1 MTFLKQFK
9 TQYPGKWNNYIYHPW
24 IQIINENQLSPEVL
38 SFWNNQRLYF
48 IEQCF
53 PAIILGFKTEIKE
66 KHKIR
71 ILEWALNFMDYR
83 NQWKKTENPETLKI
97 EKTTKQYVKCLKTV
111 AMKNSYA
118 VSRFAFLPSLLGY
131 FEIFSLMSQNTNKIS
146 TFLGPIYN
154 YNVSFIAKK
163 INVDNVAFADIMFL
177 KSDWKTQQKIL
188 DVFLESVV
196 SEIALFNQLIKQH
209 ETRIKS
215 NR

>member
-24 IQIINENQLSPEVL
+24 IQIISENQLCPELL

-48 IEQCF
+48 IEQCL
-53 PAIILGFKTEIKE
+53 PSIILGFKTEIKE

-71 ILEWALNFMDYR
+71 ILEWALSFMEYR
-83 NQWKKTENPETLKI
+83 NQWKKSENQETSKI
-97 EKTTKQYVKCLKTV
+97 EKTTRQYAKCVKTV
-111 AMKNSYA
+111 TMKNNYA

-131 FEIFSLMSQNTNKIS
+131 FEIFSSMSQNTNKTS
-146 TFLGPIYN
+146 TFLGLIYN
-154 YNVSFIAKK
+154 YNVSFVAKK
-163 INVDNVAFADIMFL
+163 MNVDNVAFADIMFL

-188 DVFLESVV
+188 SVFLESVA
-196 SEIALFNQLIKQH
+196 SEITLFNQLIKQY